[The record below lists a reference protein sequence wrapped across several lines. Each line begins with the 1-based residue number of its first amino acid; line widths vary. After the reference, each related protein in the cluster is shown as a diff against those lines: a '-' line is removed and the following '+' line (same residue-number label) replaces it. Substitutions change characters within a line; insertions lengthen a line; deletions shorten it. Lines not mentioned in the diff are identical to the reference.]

1 MISAGGDLATG
12 ELGDVAAQLAA
23 ARPEDVFGAL
33 AGARAEQVAQLRQ
46 QYRRLAVA
54 VHPDRHG
61 NDPRANAAFVAL
73 QRLYSTAL
81 ELIAQARYGQQAW
94 MNHLAEQARSL
105 YGRLG
110 RPERERFAPAQSGHL
125 GYDMD
130 DVDVL
135 CQRLTAYFDHGEPLT
150 AHEIRSA
157 TFRRR
162 HGAKGYAEGPV
173 DAFCARAI
181 EVLLGVE

>member
-1 MISAGGDLATG
+1 MAGMFRTVSRLRTG
-12 ELGDVAAQLAA
+12 YA
-23 ARPEDVFGAL
+23 PEDVDEFFDHAREVYENGV
-33 AGARAEQVAQLRQ
+33 AGDLSGHDV
-46 QYRRLAVA
+46 RLAAFDLVRGGYSTAA
-54 VHPDRHG
+54 VDAALDRLE
-61 NDPRANAAFVAL
+61 AAFVA
-73 QRLYSTAL
+73 RAR
-81 ELIAQARYGQQAW
+81 AQKLAAEGQQAW

-110 RPERERFAPAQSGHL
+110 RPERQRFAPAQPGHL

-130 DVDVL
+130 DVDAL
-135 CQRLTAYFDHGEPLT
+135 CHRLTAYFDHGDPLT

-162 HGAKGYAEGPV
+162 HGARGYAEGPV